1 MVESYFTNQIEGS
14 PRGTDFAPFVTVQ
27 TDLSALVKI
36 IPNKPG
42 TIELSR
48 HERTHL
54 ARRKTL
60 DRFKL
65 RLDAVNLPI
74 SDNAIAFL
82 ENKYRQGLSPNT
94 IRSSGSVILSF
105 LLFLRANGR
114 LSVSLSKGDLD
125 AYIESEQDRGLSISA
140 VNTKI
145 KALYSFLS
153 FLVDNNVVD
162 QAILKHRLRVKLPE
176 ALPRSI
182 AAEDIEKLF
191 MVLDDIRDRAMIL
204 LLLRTGMRIG
214 ELLELQV
221 TDINLPEHKIMIYIG
236 EKNYQGRV
244 VYFSDDAREALLA
257 WLAIRNQKRRYLFY
271 GPSGNPLSYVSA
283 WYRITN
289 CFKRAGL
296 SHKPY
301 SPHCLRHTFAT
312 EVLNAGMRLEV
323 VQQLMGH
330 MNIEITRRYAKLSDP
345 TREEEYFRAMAKIE
359 KGGQSDEP
367 DRFNH
372 QLQAVFE
379 KKKLFSAHD

>member
-1 MVESYFTNQIEGS
+1 MAESFFTHQIEGFQQ
-14 PRGTDFAPFVTVQ
+14 GAGLAPFATVQ
-27 TDLSALVKI
+27 TDLSVPVKFI
-36 IPNKPG
+36 SNKPG
-42 TIELSR
+42 TIERSR
-48 HERTHL
+48 RERTYL

-60 DRFKL
+60 ERFKL
-65 RLDAVNLPI
+65 RFAVGNCPI
-74 SDNAIAFL
+74 SANALDFL
-82 ENKYRQGLSPNT
+82 EDKYRQGLSANT
-94 IRSSGSVILSF
+94 IRSSGSVISAF
-105 LLFLRANGR
+105 LLYLRATGR
-114 LSVSLSKGDLD
+114 SPEALSKGDLD
-125 AYIESEQDRGLSISA
+125 SYVESEQDRGLSISA

-145 KALYSFLS
+145 KVLYSFFS

-162 QAILKHRLRVKLPE
+162 SAILQHRLRVKLPE
-176 ALPRSI
+176 SLPRSI
-182 AAEDIEKLF
+182 ATEDLEKLL
-191 MVLDDIRDRAMIL
+191 MVLDDIRDRVMIL

-214 ELLELQV
+214 ELLELRV

-257 WLAIRNQKRRYLFY
+257 WLAIRKQEKRYLFY

-283 WYRITN
+283 WSRITN